1 LPAIDYAPD
10 DTVVTVLS
18 NGIAKFKGRDIKVSN
33 ALRGMPIAFRHDD
46 TQDGVY
52 KLYFAHHRLTRIDMR
67 EAD

>member
-1 LPAIDYAPD
+1 
-10 DTVVTVLS
+10 VLS
-18 NGIAKFKGRDIKVSN
+18 NGIAKFKGRNIKVSN